1 MSRSSPSRSLV
12 LTVALA
18 TGLALSLS
26 AAFTACERHPA
37 GEPALGYGHGSGK
50 RASKD
55 TNMHQ
60 LDGKGARFSD
70 SQGTDVA
77 SPEEGREGE
86 KGDAASHPGAPAG
99 HENPPKHGTDGA
111 AKKH

>member
-18 TGLALSLS
+18 TGLAVSLS

-50 RASKD
+50 RASKE
-55 TNMHQ
+55 TNMHGP
-60 LDGKGARFSD
+60 DGKGARFSD

-86 KGDAASHPGAPAG
+86 KGDASKHSGAPAG
-99 HENPPKHGTDGA
+99 HENPNKHETDGA